1 MEYKKFRYD
10 FSDNI
15 VKMLGEFANENIG
28 KSRKEFMKRWE
39 EYIAEEDTRQTIEYE
54 KEMMIQHGF
63 RGDVMD
69 KMYKSVRYYHVKRDK
84 KKLLEEEEEEPINK
98 YKHENRFSRE
108 FLKIMDEY
116 IYYQL
121 TNTDNIYVNE
131 NGIQINAVSQ
141 TGSYIIFC
149 ENSREKILEEFIKI
163 KNKSGPLTGVMVEKL
178 RKTYKNRFY
187 KCRKI

>member
-149 ENSREKILEEFIKI
+149 ENSREKILEELIKI

>member
-15 VKMLGEFANENIG
+15 VQMLGEFANENIG
-28 KSRKEFMKRWE
+28 KSRKEFMNRWE
-39 EYIAEEDTRQTIEYE
+39 EYIAEEGTRQKIEYE

-63 RGDVMD
+63 SGDVMD

-84 KKLLEEEEEEPINK
+84 KKFLEEDSINK

-121 TNTDNIYVNE
+121 TNPDNIYVNE
-131 NGIQINAVSQ
+131 NGIQINTVSQ
-141 TGSYIIFC
+141 SGSYKKFC
-149 ENSREKILEEFIKI
+149 ENNRENILEEFIKI
-163 KNKSGPLTGVMVEKL
+163 KNKTGPLTGIMVNKL
-178 RKTYKNRFY
+178 RKTYKTRFY